1 MPSSK
6 RRGSETTMSTLK
18 MALLTLV
25 IGLLSGAAVVSAAT
39 RHALVIGVNGCPD
52 FRVGGFMAV
61 RPLRGAEYDAERFA
75 EALTEHWGFTTEK
88 VTLLRGSEAT
98 HAAVT
103 AEMDHLVASADAD
116 DTVVFYYAGHGTQA
130 PDQEPLDEPLG
141 ERLDEAL
148 CLADANERGENL
160 LIDDQVAA
168 WIDRLKA
175 SRVSVVLDC
184 CHSGTGVKGSD
195 DEPVERG
202 ITLPAVA
209 ARPRVTSD
217 ALDWRELGRTRKAAG
232 KRLVA
237 LYACDSGQSAYE
249 RRFARPAGQPM
260 GQFTHYLLEALA
272 DPTLADTDDDGHLS
286 IAEAAVYVRAQL
298 DEGFNQSRPGP
309 RQQTPH
315 FEAARETWPLLM
327 PAAD

>member
-1 MPSSK
+1 MSK
-6 RRGSETTMSTLK
+6 FTLR
-18 MALLTLV
+18 LLTL
-25 IGLLSGAAVVSAAT
+25 AACLAGGIAAPAAT
-39 RHALVIGVNGCPD
+39 RHALVVGVNGCPD

-75 EALTEHWGFTTEK
+75 QALTEHWGFAAER
-88 VTLLRGSEAT
+88 VTLLSGGEAT

-103 AEMDHLVASADAD
+103 AEMDRIATEATAD

-130 PDQEPLDEPLG
+130 PDQAPLDEPLG

-160 LIDDQVAA
+160 LIDDKIAA
-168 WIDRLKA
+168 WIDRVKA
-175 SRVSVVLDC
+175 ARVSVVLDC
-184 CHSGTGVKGSD
+184 CHSGTGIKGPD
-195 DEPVERG
+195 DQPTERG
-202 ITLPAVA
+202 ITLPVVA
-209 ARPRVTSD
+209 ARPTVTKD
-217 ALDWRELGRTRKAAG
+217 PLDWRELGRTRKAGG
-232 KRLVA
+232 KRVVA

-272 DPTLADTDDDGHLS
+272 DPTLADANQDGRMS
-286 IAEAAVYVRAQL
+286 IAEVAAYVRAQL
-298 DEGFNQSRPGP
+298 DKGFNQSRPEP

-315 FEAARETWPLLM
+315 FEAARATWPLLT
-327 PAAD
+327 PAAG